1 MKKMGWIF
9 AIFMLLTSSLY
20 SQWNKPWQLSIALQP
35 QEFDHIPVQIAG
47 KYRMENGLGF
57 RLGAGA
63 NYSSDKIPVDKKYFV
78 SPMVIEEF
86 YDNGGQ
92 ILLSFDL
99 NRKIFDFSGFMGI
112 QYLFNIKKIKHV
124 NGYIFSDALFSYYSL
139 SEYEKNWENR
149 AGPQWSKMTFDYF
162 FLHEKY
168 KENSTVKTWGIRVG
182 FGLEFNLIN
191 NMSITLESSL
201 VQNFLRKK
209 GEESFIHVYRDA
221 QWEGGGTDFQ
231 YIDNKVSQLKYNFV
245 SMVGINYEF

>member
-78 SPMVIEEF
+78 SPTYGAEA
-86 YDNGGQ
+86 YDSGQ
-92 ILLSFDL
+92 INLVFDL
-99 NRKIFDFSGFMGI
+99 NRKTFDFSGFIGI
-112 QYLFNIKKIKHV
+112 QYFFNIKKIKHV

-139 SEYEKNWENR
+139 SEQIKNSKGETYPSNITFDQFFFYEK
-149 AGPQWSKMTFDYF
+149 Y
-162 FLHEKY
+162 L
-168 KENSTVKTWGIRVG
+168 ENSTVKTWGGRVG
-182 FGLEFNLIN
+182 FGIEFNLIN

-201 VQNFLRKK
+201 VQNFLHKK
-209 GEESFIHVYRDA
+209 GEEEFLRIYRDTQRDA
-221 QWEGGGTDFQ
+221 VGTDLQF
-231 YIDNKVSQLKYNFV
+231 IDDKISQLKYNFV